1 MIKRR
6 EKEDFTGIIPFDIK
20 SVDDTGMIKMYKIDR
35 SAIRKKVEKVARSS
49 RQVDYYMYQLPDMDL
64 YFGRDGRKLV
74 CLQYGGNVVVA
85 SCNLTEDIFD
95 ENLGLFV
102 CLVKIAR
109 RNSINKKIIARA
121 KDIRETIQPFIERG
135 KKN

>member
-1 MIKRR
+1 MMERRIK
-6 EKEDFTGIIPFDIK
+6 EKPTDIIPFDIK
-20 SVDDTGMIKMYKIDR
+20 SVDDTGIMKMYKINR
-35 SAIRKKVEKVARSS
+35 SAIRKKVEKVARSA
-49 RQVDYYMYQLPDMDL
+49 RQVDYYMHQLPGMDL

-74 CLQYGGNVVVA
+74 CLQYGSNVVVA

-109 RNSINKKIIARA
+109 RNSISKKTIARA
-121 KDIRETIQPFIERG
+121 KNVRENG
-135 KKN
+135 KKY